1 MIVVG
6 FFCFSEVILQNVL
19 VDKLLSS
26 SNIIMSTYDD
36 DDSVD
41 KSFANDK
48 SAALTNETSKI
59 LLRTGYFSSVVE
71 EIKAHVAAF
80 IQCPAAQV
88 YYWLKRKRCI
98 GEDITYPEV
107 LYGGATTEGH
117 QVQIPKGE
125 RSGGNER
132 Q

>member
-1 MIVVG
+1 
-6 FFCFSEVILQNVL
+6 
-19 VDKLLSS
+19 
-26 SNIIMSTYDD
+26 MSTYDD

-88 YYWLKRKRCI
+88 YY
-98 GEDITYPEV
+98 
-107 LYGGATTEGH
+107 
-117 QVQIPKGE
+117 
-125 RSGGNER
+125 
-132 Q
+132 